1 MPFKGR
7 VTALMLISLILV
19 YGWYFAQVLFAAST
33 TPVDQI
39 AYQALMFI
47 VVVVLVV
54 LAIAGITVVASLAP
68 NDTDEE
74 DERDRLIEM
83 RGDQVGGYMLAV
95 GALFGLGL
103 AMVEVEYFWIAN
115 TLLASLVLS
124 EIGKAAL
131 MVIVYRRGY

>member
-1 MPFKGR
+1 MSFKGR
-7 VTALMLISLILV
+7 VTTLMLVTLIIV
-19 YGWYFAQVLFAAST
+19 YGWYFIQVLFAAST
-33 TPVDQI
+33 TPVEQI

-68 NDTDEE
+68 NDSDEE

-95 GALFGLGL
+95 GALFALGMV
-103 AMVEVEYFWIAN
+103 MVEVEYFWIAN
-115 TLLASLVLS
+115 TLLAGLVLS
-124 EIGKAAL
+124 QIGKAAL

>member
-1 MPFKGR
+1 
-7 VTALMLISLILV
+7 
-19 YGWYFAQVLFAAST
+19 
-33 TPVDQI
+33 
-39 AYQALMFI
+39 MFI

-54 LAIAGITVVASLAP
+54 LAIAGITVVTSLAP

-95 GALFGLGL
+95 GALFALGL

-131 MVIVYRRGY
+131 MVIVYRRGYTCERIKRDLGWTARSYGEGIRETLALERA